1 MQRFSIAE
9 LEAALDR
16 LGADVETWPP
26 ELRAAAL
33 ELVANSQDARTVL
46 EAAQQVDRALSAPIK
61 APSGLADRIF
71 DLAMKQ
77 SPPKPGPAPRPKS
90 RR

>member
-1 MQRFSIAE
+1 MDRFSIAE

-33 ELVANSQDARTVL
+33 ELVANSEDARALL
-46 EAAQQVDRALSAPIK
+46 EASQAMDRALRAPIK
-61 APSGLADRIF
+61 APRGLADRIV
-71 DLAMKQ
+71 DLAIKQ
-77 SPPKPGPAPRPKS
+77 SPPKS

>member
-46 EAAQQVDRALSAPIK
+46 EAAQQMDRALRTPIQAPR
-61 APSGLADRIF
+61 GLADRIV

-77 SPPKPGPAPRPKS
+77 SPPKS

>member
-46 EAAQQVDRALSAPIK
+46 EAAQQVDRTLSAPIK
-61 APSGLADRIF
+61 APRGLADRIV

-77 SPPKPGPAPRPKS
+77 SPPKP